1 MNVPDTDALR
11 KPFVERYP
19 FLKLTVLRATGE
31 KVRTRILTEAR
42 AKRFAWDIVSF
53 NLLDMDA
60 LAARGP
66 ARRLL
71 SLRKRPPA
79 IAPGAVDPQGRWAAI
94 YVRQYV
100 IGYNTR
106 QVKPDEAPRSWSDLL
121 APRWA
126 GKIALDESDVE
137 WYAAMLDYWGRDKAV
152 GYMRALSRQKPQQR
166 RGHSLLTRLL
176 VAGDF
181 PLALVHA
188 AEIEK
193 EKQEGAPVEWVRTLD
208 PVVTSPSQVAISAR
222 APHPAAARLF
232 VDFLLSSEGQALI
245 KSRGRVP
252 ARSGI
257 DAEAETLKAH
267 YVDPRLARAIQPLRE
282 GIPRNLRQGSLDDVR
297 QAQAHRARQR
307 PVRAAGKFYEAAF
320 GMRTAADTR
329 PERAVTV
336 SDGYVGL
343 NINPRKA
350 GPARGPRPLRPRG
363 RRGRAGARAAARA
376 IPRGGSRQAPE
387 HAALCRAEHARP

>member
-1 MNVPDTDALR
+1 MRGMQAPLRLMAMLRLVPCLAFLAAAGAFADALADARIDQARHEGEVVWYTAMNVPDTDALR

-42 AKRFAWDIVSF
+42 ARRFSWDIVSF

-60 LAARGP
+60 LAAEG
-66 ARRLL
+66 LL
-71 SLRKRPPA
+71 AAYQSPEA
-79 IAPGAVDPQGRWAAI
+79 ATGYAPGAVDPQGRWAAI

-222 APHPAAARLF
+222 APHPSAARLF

-252 ARSGI
+252 ARRGI
-257 DAEAETLKAH
+257 DSDAETLKAH
-267 YVDPRLARAIQPLRE
+267 YVDPRLAAQFNRYEKEFRE
-282 GIPRNLRQGSLDDVR
+282 I
-297 QAQAHRARQR
+297 
-307 PVRAAGKFYEAAF
+307 F
-320 GMRTAADTR
+320 GRV
-329 PERAVTV
+329 P
-336 SDGYVGL
+336 
-343 NINPRKA
+343 
-350 GPARGPRPLRPRG
+350 
-363 RRGRAGARAAARA
+363 
-376 IPRGGSRQAPE
+376 
-387 HAALCRAEHARP
+387 

>member
-1 MNVPDTDALR
+1 MPKLVAALAILLFAATALADPRIEQAKKEAEVLWYTAMNVPDTEALR

-19 FLKLTVLRATGE
+19 FLTLTVLRATGE

-42 AKRFAWDIVSF
+42 ANRFVWDLVSF

-60 LAARGP
+60 LNREGLLAAYASPETRSGYP
-66 ARRLL
+66 A
-71 SLRKRPPA
+71 
-79 IAPGAVDPQGRWAAI
+79 GAVDPEGRWAAI
-94 YVRQYV
+94 YVRQYI

-106 QVKPDEAPRSWSDLL
+106 QVKPGEAPTSWSDLL

-126 GKIALDESDVE
+126 GKLALDESDVE
-137 WYAAMLDYWGRDKAV
+137 WFAAMLDYWGRDKAT

-188 AEIEK
+188 SEIEK

-232 VDFLLSSEGQALI
+232 VDFLLSNEGQAVI
-245 KSRGRVP
+245 RSRGRVP
-252 ARSGI
+252 ARSAT
-257 DAEAETLKAH
+257 DAGAENLKVH
-267 YVDPRLARAIQPLRE
+267 YVDPRLA
-282 GIPRNLRQGSLDDVR
+282 PRFNE
-297 QAQAHRARQR
+297 
-307 PVRAAGKFYEAAF
+307 YEKEF
-320 GMRTAADTR
+320 RD
-329 PERAVTV
+329 
-336 SDGYVGL
+336 
-343 NINPRKA
+343 IF
-350 GPARGPRPLRPRG
+350 
-363 RRGRAGARAAARA
+363 GRA
-376 IPRGGSRQAPE
+376 Q
-387 HAALCRAEHARP
+387 